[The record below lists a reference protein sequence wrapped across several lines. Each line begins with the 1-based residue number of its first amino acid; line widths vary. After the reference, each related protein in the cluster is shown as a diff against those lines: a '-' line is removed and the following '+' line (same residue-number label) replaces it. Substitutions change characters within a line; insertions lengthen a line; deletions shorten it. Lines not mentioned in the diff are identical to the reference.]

1 MSTAPD
7 NFIIYF
13 PILKVVPVIVAPNL
27 QDVSSGQGR
36 DLHVMTESSPVCG
49 RTGEGMLLR
58 GVLVQIDQSEDLVH
72 VNVEK
77 RAELV
82 YQILVILRID
92 RNVIP
97 RVISDP
103 AAWKA
108 LSQTTDKVG
117 NA

>member
-1 MSTAPD
+1 
-7 NFIIYF
+7 
-13 PILKVVPVIVAPNL
+13 
-27 QDVSSGQGR
+27 
-36 DLHVMTESSPVCG
+36 
-49 RTGEGMLLR
+49 MLLGR
-58 GVLVQIDQSEDLVH
+58 VLIEIDQCEYLVH

-82 YQILVILRID
+82 YQFLVILRID

-108 LSQTTDKVG
+108 LSQTTDRIG
-117 NA
+117 NTQIVPSMSISMCMQCLPEPEL

>member
-1 MSTAPD
+1 M
-7 NFIIYF
+7 
-13 PILKVVPVIVAPNL
+13 VPVIVAPNL

-36 DLHVMTESSPVCG
+36 DLHVMTESSPVG
-49 RTGEGMLLR
+49 GGTGEGMLLR

-108 LSQTTDKVG
+108 LSQTQDRI
-117 NA
+117 

>member
-1 MSTAPD
+1 MIFSYLLGKFLE
-7 NFIIYF
+7 N
-13 PILKVVPVIVAPNL
+13 
-27 QDVSSGQGR
+27 VSPWQSR
-36 DLHVMTESSPVCG
+36 HFHITTESRPVCCG
-49 RTGEGMLLR
+49 AGEGVLLR

-108 LSQTTDKVG
+108 LSQTTDKIG

>member
-1 MSTAPD
+1 M
-7 NFIIYF
+7 
-13 PILKVVPVIVAPNL
+13 ILGANL
-27 QDVSSGQGR
+27 EDVSSGQSR
-36 DLHVMTESSPVCG
+36 DLHVMTEGSPVCG
-49 RTGEGMLLR
+49 GAREGMLLR
-58 GVLVQIDQSEDLVH
+58 GVLVQIYQSEDLVH